1 MINIFEM
8 VRRWHRGNGTVTD
21 LNKLDDRMLADIGI
35 VRSDIRNLAR
45 RLG

>member
-8 VRRWHRGNGTVTD
+8 VRRWHRGNATITD

>member
-1 MINIFEM
+1 MINIFET
-8 VRRWHRGNGTVTD
+8 VRRWHRRNATVTD
-21 LNKLDDRMLADIGI
+21 LSKLDDRMLADIGI

>member
-1 MINIFEM
+1 MINILAT
-8 VRRWHRGNGTVTD
+8 VRRWHRRNATITE

-35 VRSDIRNLAR
+35 VRSDILDVAR